1 MRRIS
6 PATVTIGVLAILLAL
21 GVAYFLKPR
30 ETVEQTQ
37 RERQIEIV
45 VAAINLVADS
55 EIVGDQVAV
64 LTLNEKEYEKRYEEI
79 NKEDLL
85 VNVNTARGRFI
96 NASVNAGDPILKTV
110 LYEVGERPSLD
121 LKSGEVAKMITVTGT
136 SNSGNFVHSG
146 SVVNISL
153 TVSGTHPILGN
164 RDPNELIKA
173 RQEAGYDVHN
183 EDTEITS
190 GSVDELQGIGTRTF
204 LHNVRVLKVNVDRT
218 PLRRIANR
226 TALLTVAVTPR
237 QGQLLELAQKLG
249 TLDVALIG
257 DAVAVETTEA
267 PAEFVTAADLGIP
280 RIDLIIPKI
289 PPSPVVETAPK
300 SPAPKRVEAWSGSD
314 RKILTFPADQNDDV
328 GDLPLQGKAA

>member
-1 MRRIS
+1 
-6 PATVTIGVLAILLAL
+6 
-21 GVAYFLKPR
+21 
-30 ETVEQTQ
+30 
-37 RERQIEIV
+37 
-45 VAAINLVADS
+45 
-55 EIVGDQVAV
+55 
-64 LTLNEKEYEKRYEEI
+64 
-79 NKEDLL
+79 
-85 VNVNTARGRFI
+85 
-96 NASVNAGDPILKTV
+96 
-110 LYEVGERPSLD
+110 
-121 LKSGEVAKMITVTGT
+121 MITVTGT
-136 SNSGNFVHSG
+136 SNSGNFVHPG

-173 RQEAGYDVHN
+173 RQDAGYDVHN
-183 EDTEITS
+183 EDTEVTG

-204 LHNVRVLKVNVDRT
+204 LNNVRVLKVNVDRT
-218 PLRRIANR
+218 PLRRVASR

-249 TLDVALIG
+249 TLHVALI
-257 DAVAVETTEA
+257 DAAVAAETTEA

-289 PPSPVVETAPK
+289 PPSPVVEPPPK

-328 GDLPLQGKAA
+328 GELPLQGKAA

>member
-6 PATVTIGVLAILLAL
+6 PATVTISVLAILLAL
-21 GVAYFLKPR
+21 GVAYYLKPR

-37 RERQIEIV
+37 RERQIEVV
-45 VAAINLVADS
+45 VAAVNLVADS
-55 EIVGDQVAV
+55 EIIGEQVVVQAF
-64 LTLNEKEYEKRYEEI
+64 NETEYEKQYKEI
-79 NKEDLL
+79 KDDLL
-85 VNVNTARGRFI
+85 ANANTARGRFI
-96 NASVNAGDPILKTV
+96 NASVNAGDPILKSV
-110 LYEVGERPSLD
+110 LYKVGERPSLD
-121 LKSGEVAKMITVTGT
+121 LKLGEVAKMITVTGT

-173 RQEAGYDVHN
+173 RQDAGHDVHN
-183 EDTEITS
+183 EDTEVTG

-218 PLRRIANR
+218 PLRRVASR

-237 QGQLLELAQKLG
+237 QGQLLELAQNLG
-249 TLDVALIG
+249 TLHVALIG
-257 DAVAVETTEA
+257 AAVAAETTEA

-280 RIDLIIPKI
+280 RIDLIIPQV
-289 PPSPVVETAPK
+289 PPSPVVEPPPK

-328 GDLPLQGKAA
+328 GELPLQGESA

>member
-21 GVAYFLKPR
+21 GVAYYLKPR

-45 VAAINLVADS
+45 VAAVNLVAGS
-55 EIVGDQVAV
+55 EIIGDQVVVQAFNETEFEIDEKNNL
-64 LTLNEKEYEKRYEEI
+64 LTNA
-79 NKEDLL
+79 
-85 VNVNTARGRFI
+85 NTARGRFV
-96 NASVNAGDPILKTV
+96 NASVNAGDPILKSV

-136 SNSGNFVHSG
+136 SNSGNFVHPG

-173 RQEAGYDVHN
+173 RQDAGYDVHN
-183 EDTEITS
+183 EDTEVTG

-204 LHNVRVLKVNVDRT
+204 LNNVRVLKVNVDRT
-218 PLRRIANR
+218 PLRRVASR

-249 TLDVALIG
+249 TLHVALI
-257 DAVAVETTEA
+257 DAAVAAETTEA
-267 PAEFVTAADLGIP
+267 PAEFVTAADLGIR

-289 PPSPVVETAPK
+289 PPSPVVEPPPK

-328 GDLPLQGKAA
+328 GELPLQGKAA

>member
-21 GVAYFLKPR
+21 GVAYYLKPR

-45 VAAINLVADS
+45 VATVNLVAGS
-55 EIVGDQVAV
+55 EIIGEQVV
-64 LTLNEKEYEKRYEEI
+64 VQTFNETEFEIYEKEKD
-79 NKEDLL
+79 NLL
-85 VNVNTARGRFI
+85 TNANTARGRFI
-96 NASVNAGDPILKTV
+96 NASVNAGDPILKSV

-136 SNSGNFVHSG
+136 SNSGNFVHPG

-173 RQEAGYDVHN
+173 RQDAGYDVHD
-183 EDTEITS
+183 EDTEVTG

-218 PLRRIANR
+218 PLRRVASR

-237 QGQLLELAQKLG
+237 QGQLLELAQNLG
-249 TLDVALIG
+249 TLHVALIG
-257 DAVAVETTEA
+257 AAVAAETTEA

-280 RIDLIIPKI
+280 RIDLIIPQV
-289 PPSPVVETAPK
+289 PPSPVVEPPPK

-328 GDLPLQGKAA
+328 GELPLQGEAA